1 MKKKVL
7 FPAIVVFIILI
18 CIIYIQNSK
27 KTNTVSL
34 EQTNSTV
41 ESSESLEAISSYYNE
56 NTSMPSSVFA
66 ETVPETEAEVLS
78 SVDESTATSKTKK
91 VICIDPG
98 HQAEQ
103 NLEREQ
109 RAPGSEKTNVKVA
122 GGAFSSV
129 FRAEEYDITLGV
141 GLKLRDLL
149 LEDGYEVYMTREV
162 NEVNISNR
170 QRVELANSVNAD
182 AAILIHVDGYDDTSV
197 NGFSLLVPTKDYVS
211 EEIYNQSHVLA
222 DSLKEVYKEYT
233 QARLRGIYER
243 NDLVAL
249 NWAKIPI
256 VLVETGFL
264 SNLDEGAKL
273 ISEEYQMTIAQALR
287 DGLNAYFEDMQTD
300 NPTSE
305 NSTK

>member
-7 FPAIVVFIILI
+7 FPIIAVFILLI

-27 KTNTVSL
+27 KAHTVSL
-34 EQTNSTV
+34 EQTNSIA
-41 ESSESLEAISSYYNE
+41 ESSESLESSEIISSSYYNE
-56 NTSMPSSVFA
+56 NTSVVSSSYS
-66 ETVPETEAEVLS
+66 ETEAS
-78 SVDESTATSKTKK
+78 SVDTSTEAIKAKRI
-91 VICIDPG
+91 VCIDPG

-273 ISEEYQMTIAQALR
+273 ISDEYQMTIAQALR

-300 NPTSE
+300 NSALE
-305 NSTK
+305 NSDK

>member
-1 MKKKVL
+1 LKKKVL
-7 FPAIVVFIILI
+7 FPIIAVFILLI

-27 KTNTVSL
+27 KAHTASL
-34 EQTNSTV
+34 EQTNSTA
-41 ESSESLEAISSYYNE
+41 ESSESLESSETISSSYYNE
-56 NTSMPSSVFA
+56 NTSVVSSSYA
-66 ETVPETEAEVLS
+66 ETEASS
-78 SVDESTATSKTKK
+78 SVDTSTEAVQAKRI
-91 VICIDPG
+91 ICIDPG

-273 ISEEYQMTIAQALR
+273 ISDEYQMTIAQALR

-300 NPTSE
+300 NSALE
-305 NSTK
+305 NSNK